1 MAHPMRSQDYVTLLD
16 PIQESFGNVI
26 ALLMFFVIAFGDLMW
41 ALFILD
47 SLSMS
52 AMIDLIGNK
61 TCVNMIF

>member
-52 AMIDLIGNK
+52 AMIIGNK
-61 TCVNMIF
+61 TCVNMIL